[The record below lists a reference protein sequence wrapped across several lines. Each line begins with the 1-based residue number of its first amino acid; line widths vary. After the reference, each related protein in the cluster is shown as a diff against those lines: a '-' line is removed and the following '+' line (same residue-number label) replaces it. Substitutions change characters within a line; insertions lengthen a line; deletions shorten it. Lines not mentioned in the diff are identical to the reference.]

1 MENPISIT
9 MINDFV
15 FCPVSIYFHSLYDGV
30 ERNLYQDKSQIN
42 GTKSHE
48 TIDSVYIFIMDSR
61 TEIKRFGYAKN
72 EEKEIIVI

>member
-9 MINDFV
+9 MLNDFV

-30 ERNLYQDKSQIN
+30 ERNLYQGKRQIN

-48 TIDSVYIFIMDSR
+48 TIDCGTLSISIC
-61 TEIKRFGYAKN
+61 I
-72 EEKEIIVI
+72 